1 MLNFT
6 VLSGSHAR
14 VRSQQSRRAALR
26 AAKSGLLTHRRAGE
40 REKHAAHLRH
50 VTVSSGSHARVRSQQ
65 SRQAALRAARP
76 DSANAQTRG
85 KPDGFP
91 RVCLSQRRPE
101 RAREPAAPA
110 PSARHPRSSSTPA
123 LRWRRLPAHS
133 ASAHCTPWRA
143 SCRVRRFHR
152 AAPRPPPSVP
162 CRPAL
167 SPWNAAWRTAPRCS
181 RTLSTPQCPPPSPKR
196 RPRAR
201 PAGPFRARPL
211 SRPC

>member
-1 MLNFT
+1 MASRAFVCRIIGMNAQQARSRFALRQRFCAART
-6 VLSGSHAR
+6 HGCVLSNPGKRRFAR
-14 VRSQQSRRAALR
+14 QDRI
-26 AAKSGLLTHRRAGE
+26 
-40 REKHAAHLRH
+40 
-50 VTVSSGSHARVRSQQ
+50 
-65 SRQAALRAARP
+65 
-76 DSANAQTRG
+76 AQTRG